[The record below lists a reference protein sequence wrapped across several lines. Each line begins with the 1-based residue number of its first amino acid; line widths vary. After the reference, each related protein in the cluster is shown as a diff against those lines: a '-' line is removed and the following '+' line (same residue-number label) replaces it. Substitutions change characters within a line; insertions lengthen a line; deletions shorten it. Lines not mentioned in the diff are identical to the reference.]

1 MMAMWMEVAMS
12 LRARV
17 GRHTKNGGRHC
28 QNWEVD
34 QKTVIDLLNR
44 TANVDGGAGGTLGGR
59 VVSGICS
66 DALYRAISRF
76 EDKYW
81 PGQRDGYLDPGGP
94 MLKRMEQLATRP
106 AGAPPGPQVIVES
119 ITAVPVSRLDMLRDD
134 LLDESQYAEWPLTE
148 RVAIAAL
155 VKMAI
160 QHVDNLKEMGHNKL
174 PWSAELFGR
183 AYVWTPGD
191 GDFAYA
197 NYDGDIYFTN
207 EKDNAKGQKRELP
220 HMSYGRGIA
229 DRTLR
234 VTTGKLT
241 ALLLFD
247 AGFCFRF
254 RPYYEGDV
262 DQMEGLVKGK
272 YAGLRQRPLPVT
284 AAKDRLGVNDIPPP
298 EPGSV
303 VIEVKGNRSK

>member
-1 MMAMWMEVAMS
+1 MS

-28 QNWEVD
+28 QNWEAD
-34 QKTVIDLLNR
+34 QKTVIDLLNQ
-44 TANVDGGAGGTLGGR
+44 TPAVDGGAGGTLQGR
-59 VVSGICS
+59 IVSGICS
-66 DALYRAISRF
+66 DELYRAISRF

-81 PGQRDGYLDPGGP
+81 PGQRNGYLDPGGP

-134 LLDESQYAEWPLTE
+134 LLDESQYAEWPPAE

-160 QHVDNLKEMGHNKL
+160 QHVDNLKEAGYNKL
-174 PWSAELFGR
+174 PWPAELFGR
-183 AYVWTPGD
+183 AYVWTPGA

-207 EKDNAKGQKRELP
+207 EKDYAKGEKRELP
-220 HMSYGRGIA
+220 YMSYGRGIA
-229 DRTLR
+229 DRKLR

-254 RPYYEGDV
+254 RPYHEGDL
-262 DQMEGLVKGK
+262 DQMSGLVKGK
-272 YAGLRQRPLPVT
+272 YAGLRRRPLPVT
-284 AAKDRLGVNDIPPP
+284 AAEYRLGVNDIPPP

-303 VIEVKGNRSK
+303 VTEVKGNRIK